1 MFVVELEQLIVMK
14 DIVDINYKFL
24 VNGGKW
30 SFLIVCCVCGMDLF
44 KWNSNGSESFVG
56 YEENVVLKFLL
67 CLQLVKGKQKDI
79 NLEELKFLLVF
90 FQRKD
95 SSEKC

>member
-1 MFVVELEQLIVMK
+1 MK

-30 SFLIVCCVCGMDLF
+30 SFLIVRRVCGMDLF

-67 CLQLVKGKQKDI
+67 CL
-79 NLEELKFLLVF
+79 
-90 FQRKD
+90 
-95 SSEKC
+95 